1 MAEKLGEL
9 QTLDIREVWA
19 DEAKDFTPWLLNN
32 PQELSRALGLD
43 LELHANEHP
52 VGRFSLDLLGVLAGT
67 QERVI
72 IENQLTSSD
81 HSHLGQLLTYAGGTQ
96 ARYVVWIAPSFRDE
110 HLAAVK
116 WLNDGTTEEI
126 HFFAVEVSAV
136 KIGDSLPAPLFKV
149 VAQPNEWSKEYKASA
164 AAVITGERG
173 QLQIE
178 FYTKFLEV
186 VAKKHPD
193 WTSSK
198 RGLPQNWL
206 YLPAGFSGV
215 SYCVSFTSSL
225 VKSEIIFGDRDEEI
239 NALRFN
245 YLKSHSEAIESAF
258 GHELI
263 WHLPEG
269 NKQAIVRFVK
279 NGDFMEVDTWGSEI
293 EWMIDT
299 QERLRKA
306 LAPYLKNI
314 KTKQLGD

>member
-1 MAEKLGEL
+1 MTTKLGAL
-9 QTLDIREVWA
+9 KTLEIRDVWA
-19 DEAKDFTPWLLNN
+19 DEARDFTPWLLNN
-32 PQELSRALGLD
+32 ADELSKALGLD

-72 IENQLTSSD
+72 IENQLTPSD

-96 ARYVVWIAPSFRDE
+96 AKYVVWIAPNFRDE

-116 WLNDGTTEEI
+116 WLNDGTTEDI

-149 VAQPNEWSKEYKASA
+149 VAQPNEWSKEYRASA
-164 AAVITGERG
+164 TAVITGERG
-173 QLQIE
+173 QMQIE
-178 FYTKFLEV
+178 FYTKFLEEV
-186 VAKKHPD
+186 GKKHPE
-193 WTSSK
+193 WTSSR

-206 YLPAGFSGV
+206 TLPAGLSGV
-215 SYCVSFTSSL
+215 SFCVSFTGTL
-225 VKSEIIFGDRDEEI
+225 VKSEIIFGDRDEEL
-239 NALRFN
+239 NAQRFG

-258 GHELI
+258 GDKLV

-269 NKQAIVRFVK
+269 NKQAIVRFIK
-279 NGDFMEVDTWGSEI
+279 EGDFLKTDTWENEI
-293 EWMIDT
+293 EWMLES

-306 LAPYLKNI
+306 LAPYLKSI
-314 KTKQLGD
+314 KAKAF